1 MTGGL
6 PGIFLNSVTPSSYF
20 FSKSSKMNF
29 FTSGRRFNFH
39 PAQDSMRTF
48 ENAVVS
54 TSSSA
59 NAAKASDAKRAKE
72 RNLILKCV
80 S

>member
-1 MTGGL
+1 MTGGA
-6 PGIFLNSVTPSSYF
+6 PGDFLKWVAPSSYF

-48 ENAVVS
+48 EYVVVS
-54 TSSSA
+54 PSSSA
-59 NAAKASDAKRAKE
+59 SAAKASEASRAKE
-72 RNLILKCV
+72 RNLMLK
-80 S
+80 

>member
-6 PGIFLNSVTPSSYF
+6 PGDFLKWVTPASYL

-54 TSSSA
+54 ASSSA
-59 NAAKASDAKRAKE
+59 SAAKASEANSAKE
-72 RNLILKCV
+72 RNLILK
-80 S
+80 